1 MATAVDGSE
10 IVALIAELEEFTF
23 NEVFPVSV
31 DKDVDNFESAL
42 LTSPIAEIA
51 VFFASIVFWILSS
64 CGAFSASTRLST
76 ICVMFPS
83 ISLIRVGGVA
93 PTA

>member
-31 DKDVDNFESAL
+31 DKDVDYFESAL
-42 LTSPIAEIA
+42 LTSPIAEMA
-51 VFFASIVFWILSS
+51 VFFESILD
-64 CGAFSASTRLST
+64 
-76 ICVMFPS
+76 
-83 ISLIRVGGVA
+83 
-93 PTA
+93 

>member
-23 NEVFPVSV
+23 NEVFPINV

-42 LTSPIAEIA
+42 LTSPIAEMA
-51 VFFASIVFWILSS
+51 VFFESILDWIWFSW
-64 CGAFSASTRLST
+64 GACSACTRLST
-76 ICVMFPS
+76 IWVIFKPLPPW
-83 ISLIRVGGVA
+83 LIA
-93 PTA
+93 LK